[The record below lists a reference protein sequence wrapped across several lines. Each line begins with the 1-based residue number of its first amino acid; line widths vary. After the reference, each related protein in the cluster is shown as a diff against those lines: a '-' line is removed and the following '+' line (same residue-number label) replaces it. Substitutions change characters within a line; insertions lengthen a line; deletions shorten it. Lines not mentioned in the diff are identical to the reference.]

1 MIGVC
6 IKYFHENY
14 GGMLQAFATVTML
27 EKRGLEY
34 ELIQYQKHYSL
45 WGKLKQVPRLFN
57 SILLNDKK
65 EAFLKKIGKRKHPDF
80 LKNDSIRLAAF
91 DSFKKEKFTQLS
103 PTFIGFNALCKG
115 TNRYSAIITGSD
127 QLWSPA
133 GLPTNFYNLMFVP
146 NHIRKISIASS
157 FGVKYIPW
165 YQIKRTRE
173 YLNRIEFVSM
183 RENRGSEIVKEL
195 TGRDVPTILDPVFLF
210 NATEWADLIPSKE
223 EYKEPY
229 IFAYFLGN
237 NPSFRD
243 AVTAVAKRLNCKIV
257 TLRHLDQYVESDE
270 SFGDYAPYNVDP
282 ARFLNILRGASYI
295 CTDSFHGS
303 VFSIIH
309 HKPFVTFNRYDEKS
323 KHSKNSRIET
333 LCNNLSL
340 TNRRFSNS
348 ENLFKQLTEEI
359 DYKSVDKK
367 LQQLRKHTDNYLNEA
382 LEGIK

>member
-65 EAFLKKIGKRKHPDF
+65 EAFLKKMGKRKHPDF

-103 PTFIGFNALCKG
+103 PIFIGFNALCKG
-115 TNRYSAIITGSD
+115 ANRYSAIITGSD

-237 NPSFRD
+237 NPSFRN

-309 HKPFVTFNRYDEKS
+309 HKPFVTFNRYNEKS

>member
-1 MIGVC
+1 
-6 IKYFHENY
+6 
-14 GGMLQAFATVTML
+14 MLQAFATVTML

-115 TNRYSAIITGSD
+115 ANRYSAIITGSD

>member
-115 TNRYSAIITGSD
+115 ANRYSAIITGSD